1 MNSPNAPLTRYDV
14 VSDKH
19 GAFLRVFGNPVGPVQ
34 GAQPVYTTK
43 DADQLIASLREQLA
57 CAQSEAKF
65 AREQLEREREKFAEI
80 TKDARAIR
88 AYYATAHTMGF
99 VNAPF
104 WHELAD
110 ETKQLYRDH
119 IARSPALASLPGGE
133 RV

>member
-1 MNSPNAPLTRYDV
+1 MNSPNAPLM
-14 VSDKH
+14 SDDRE
-19 GAFLRVFGNPVGPVQ
+19 ALRKQYQQLLNDLDRTPPEKLGFITVP
-34 GAQPVYTTK
+34 
-43 DADQLIASLREQLA
+43 DSRDQLIASLREQLS

-65 AREQLEREREKFAEI
+65 AREHLEREREKFAEI

-104 WHELAD
+104 WHELAN

>member
-1 MNSPNAPLTRYDV
+1 VTAPVELTRYTITDQHYDPMHARNAFDV
-14 VSDKH
+14 YLAVE
-19 GAFLRVFGNPVGPVQ
+19 
-34 GAQPVYTTK
+34 
-43 DADQLIASLREQLA
+43 ADRLLSTLKEQLA
-57 CAQSEAKF
+57 NAQSEAKF
-65 AREQLEREREKFAEI
+65 AREHLEREREKFAEI

-119 IARSPALASLPGGE
+119 IARSPALASLPGGGGG
-133 RV
+133 